1 MIFNIQRF
9 STHDGEGIRT
19 IIFFKG
25 CPLSC
30 LWCCNPE
37 SQSFGPVLMYNPG
50 LCRKFGDCLKTRNK
64 GITASP
70 DGIQIDRNLIQNPD
84 EFRDLCASKALI
96 VSGEDLSTEQ
106 ILHEIEKDQ
115 PFYSSSGG
123 GVTLSGGEPLS
134 QGAELD
140 VLLTELKRKKI
151 DVAIETSLHIGWE
164 RIASVARL
172 TGTFLV
178 DLKHTEKEKFNSFTG
193 GDADLVLENLKMLAK
208 CHDRIIVRVPVI
220 PGFNH
225 TVSEMRS
232 IIDFT
237 KTLYKLSEIHFL
249 PYHTLGTEK
258 YRMLGMDY
266 KMKGNKKVGVEE
278 LSGYVDYAH
287 SLGLIAKT
295 GG

>member
-70 DGIQIDRNLIQNPD
+70 HGIQIDRNLIQNPD
-84 EFRDLCASKALI
+84 EFRDLCASRALI

-140 VLLTELKRKKI
+140 ALLTELKKKKI

-178 DLKHTEKEKFNSFTG
+178 DLKHTDKEKFNSFTG

-225 TVSEMRS
+225 TVSEMTS
-232 IIDFT
+232 IIDFS
-237 KTLYKLSEIHFL
+237 KALNKLREIHFL

-266 KMKGNKKVGVEE
+266 KMNGNKNVGVEE